1 MNETPEQLQQTGT
14 ALLERVGQHLGR
26 TKSRLRFDPVVEAV
40 FQTDTAADRNRQTIV
55 AGLFALVFFNGFMI
69 IDAITR
75 PEILGMSIVVR
86 LCIVTPLCL
95 AALFWLR
102 RTPPQWIRD
111 SVLTCCAI
119 LIAVGSN
126 YLLHIATSE
135 EAHYSA
141 FSFGLIVIGANIVL
155 HIGFNA
161 ALVTTVGCCIVTAVF
176 LNATPDLNWSERNLP
191 VYYMAAM
198 GVITLVANYRLEGN
212 LRHAYLLMLRERL
225 NAQEVRRIN
234 EQLNAYSYTDALTGI
249 ANRRRFEQFLQSA
262 WTEATASGETL
273 SLLVI
278 DVDFFKR
285 YNDAFGHPA
294 GDACLQQVARAIEG
308 QTRGDND
315 LPARLGGEEFAV
327 LLRHTET
334 IQAETAASRIHRA
347 MNQLGLSHGRPD
359 GNGCVTVSIGLASA
373 TPRHDNSAAGELVE
387 AADKALYQAKRR
399 GRNRTILADRAA

>member
-1 MNETPEQLQQTGT
+1 MNDTPEQPQENPT
-14 ALLERVGQHLGR
+14 ALLDLVGRHLVR
-26 TKSRLRFDPVVEAV
+26 KSRPLSFDPVVEAV
-40 FQTDTAADRNRQTIV
+40 FQTDTATERNRQTIV
-55 AGLFALVFFNGFMI
+55 AGLFALVFFNGFII

-75 PEILGMSIVVR
+75 PEILGMSVLVR

-102 RTPPQWIRD
+102 RAPPQWIRD

-126 YLLHIATSE
+126 YLLHIATST

-161 ALVTTVGCCIVTAVF
+161 ALATTIGCCVVTAFF
-176 LNATPDLNWSERNLP
+176 LHATPDLNWSERNLP

-249 ANRRRFEQFLQSA
+249 ANRRRFEQFLQVA
-262 WTEATASGETL
+262 WTEALVSGETM

-285 YNDAFGHPA
+285 YNDSFGHPA

-334 IQAETAASRIHRA
+334 IQATSAASRIHRA
-347 MNQLGLSHGRPD
+347 MSQLGLSHGRPD
-359 GNGCVTVSIGLASA
+359 GNGHVTVSIGLASA
-373 TPRHDNSAAGELVE
+373 TPRHDGSSAGELVE

>member
-1 MNETPEQLQQTGT
+1 MTEIPEPTQQNTS
-14 ALLERVGQHLGR
+14 ALLELVGRQLGR
-26 TKSRLRFDPVVEAV
+26 AKSRLRFDPVVESV
-40 FQTDTAADRNRQTIV
+40 FQTDTATDRNRQTIV

-75 PEILGMSIVVR
+75 PEILGMSALVR
-86 LCIVTPLCL
+86 LGIVTPLCL

-102 RTPPQWIRD
+102 RSPPQWIRD

-119 LIAVGSN
+119 LIAIASN
-126 YLLHIATSE
+126 YLLYIATST

-161 ALVTTVGCCIVTAVF
+161 ALATTIGCCIVTAVF
-176 LNATPDLNWSERNLP
+176 LHATPDLNWSERNLP

-249 ANRRRFEQFLQSA
+249 ANRRRFEQFLQVA
-262 WTEATASGETL
+262 WTEATGTGETI

-285 YNDAFGHPA
+285 YNDSFGHPA
-294 GDACLQQVARAIEG
+294 GDACLQQVARAIES
-308 QTRGDND
+308 QTRGEND

-327 LLRHTET
+327 LLRHTES

-347 MNQLGLSHGRPD
+347 ISQLSLPHGRQD
-359 GNGCVTVSIGLASA
+359 GNGHVTVSIGLASA
-373 TPRHDNSAAGELVE
+373 TPRHDRSAAGELVE
-387 AADKALYQAKRR
+387 AADKALYQAKRH
-399 GRNRTILADRAA
+399 GRNRTILAA

>member
-1 MNETPEQLQQTGT
+1 MNDTPEQSQQNTT
-14 ALLERVGQHLGR
+14 ALLDRVGRHLAR
-26 TKSRLRFDPVVEAV
+26 NNRPLSFDPVVEAV

-75 PEILGMSIVVR
+75 PEILGMSALIR
-86 LCIVTPLCL
+86 LCIVTPICL

-102 RTPPQWIRD
+102 RSPPQWIRD

-126 YLLHIATSE
+126 YLLYIATSD
-135 EAHYSA
+135 EAHYAA

-161 ALVTTVGCCIVTAVF
+161 ALATTIGCCVVTAFF
-176 LNATPDLNWSERNLP
+176 LHATPDLNWSERNLP

-249 ANRRRFEQFLQSA
+249 ANRRRFEQFLQAA
-262 WTEATASGETL
+262 WTEALVSGETM

-285 YNDAFGHPA
+285 YNDSFGHPA

-334 IQAETAASRIHRA
+334 IQAETAASRIYRA
-347 MNQLGLSHGRPD
+347 MSQLGLSHGRPD
-359 GNGCVTVSIGLASA
+359 GNGYVTVSIGLASA
-373 TPRHDNSAAGELVE
+373 TPRHDGSAAGELVE